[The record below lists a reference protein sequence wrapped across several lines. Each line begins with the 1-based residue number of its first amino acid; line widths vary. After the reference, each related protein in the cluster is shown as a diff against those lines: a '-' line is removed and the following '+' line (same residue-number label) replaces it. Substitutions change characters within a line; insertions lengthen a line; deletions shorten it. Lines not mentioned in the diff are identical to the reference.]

1 MSTEVMST
9 AQIQARCC
17 FRFTLGYELCA
28 LLKTVSTVILK
39 VLLLQ
44 FNTEVKAVKPI
55 DSTSRDTKWTVT
67 YGDIRYHNE
76 DRTEEFDAVVVCNGY
91 VLLIL

>member
-1 MSTEVMST
+1 M
-9 AQIQARCC
+9 
-17 FRFTLGYELCA
+17 
-28 LLKTVSTVILK
+28 
-39 VLLLQ
+39 
-44 FNTEVKAVKPI
+44 KAVKPI

-91 VLLIL
+91 VLLILVFSSIYRCTISKKRYRWR

>member
-1 MSTEVMST
+1 M
-9 AQIQARCC
+9 
-17 FRFTLGYELCA
+17 
-28 LLKTVSTVILK
+28 
-39 VLLLQ
+39 
-44 FNTEVKAVKPI
+44 KAVKPI

-91 VLLIL
+91 VLLILVFSSICTISKKRYRWR

>member
-1 MSTEVMST
+1 MVYVF
-9 AQIQARCC
+9 I
-17 FRFTLGYELCA
+17 F
-28 LLKTVSTVILK
+28 
-39 VLLLQ
+39 LLQ

-91 VLLIL
+91 VLLILVFSSICTISKKRYRWR